1 MAPPHARTRGIAVAS
16 TQQALAAPAT
26 PARPPTAAV
35 RPGRGRDSVKAWPVV
50 DRIAYGLCW
59 AVGIG
64 LCLVTAAIVLF
75 MAVKGVAYLKPSLLI
90 EHPSP
95 SQDQAGSGG
104 FLDPIEGTLLLTA
117 VGIAIAAPVG
127 VGLATWMSEYQR
139 PAWLARAVESGVEMI
154 SGAPSVL
161 LAMFGLVLFAR
172 PALAFLSQTS
182 AGGSVYGKSFLTA
195 GAMMSLIA
203 LPLVVA
209 STREALLQVPA
220 HVREASYALGKTK
233 ATTIGKVL
241 LPSVRPSIASG
252 VTLGIGRI
260 VGDTAIVVILLGATI
275 RTEGAGGAPVFSV
288 LRGTGGTL
296 TSYVRYNSPAG
307 EGNAHEKAYAAAF
320 VLLLMVLG
328 LNLLVMRFSS
338 KEAAGK
344 LGRMRV
350 LGILPWT
357 R

>member
-1 MAPPHARTRGIAVAS
+1 MASAP
-16 TQQALAAPAT
+16 QALT
-26 PARPPTAAV
+26 SPPTLTPPVSAMRAMAK
-35 RPGRGRDSVKAWPVV
+35 RDSIHSWPLL
-50 DRIAYGLCW
+50 DRLAYWICW
-59 AVGIG
+59 TVGIG
-64 LCLVTAAIVLF
+64 LCLMTAAIVLF
-75 MAVKGVAYLKPSLLI
+75 MFVKGIAYLRPSLLVQS
-90 EHPSP
+90 PSP
-95 SQDQAGSGG
+95 SQSQASSGG

-117 VGIAIAAPVG
+117 VGIAIAAPLG
-127 VGLATWMSEYQR
+127 VAVATWMCEYQR
-139 PAWLARAVESGVEMI
+139 PAWLARTVESSVEMI
-154 SGAPSVL
+154 AGAPSVL

-182 AGGSVYGKSFLTA
+182 AGGSVFGKSFLTA

-203 LPLVVA
+203 LPLVV
-209 STREALLQVPA
+209 STTREALLQVPS

-233 ATTIGKVL
+233 ATTIRRVL

-275 RTEGAGGAPVFSV
+275 RTEGAGGLPGLSV

-320 VLLLMVLG
+320 VLLLMVLA
-328 LNLLVMRFSS
+328 LNVIVMRLNS
-338 KEAAGK
+338 KGSGERGSWRRRLA
-344 LGRMRV
+344 
-350 LGILPWT
+350 WT

>member
-1 MAPPHARTRGIAVAS
+1 M
-16 TQQALAAPAT
+16 
-26 PARPPTAAV
+26 
-35 RPGRGRDSVKAWPVV
+35 V

-59 AVGIG
+59 TVGIG
-64 LCLVTAAIVLF
+64 LCLVTGAIVLF
-75 MAVKGVAYLKPSLLI
+75 MAVKGLAYLKPSLLVA
-90 EHPSP
+90 HPSP
-95 SQDQAGSGG
+95 SQSQSGSGG

-154 SGAPSVL
+154 AGAPSVL

-182 AGGSVYGKSFLTA
+182 AGGAVYGKSFLTA

-233 ATTIGKVL
+233 ATTIRKVL
-241 LPSVRPSIASG
+241 LPSVKPSIASG

-275 RTEGAGGAPVFSV
+275 RTEGAGGPPVLSV

-320 VLLLMVLG
+320 VLLLMVLA
-328 LNLLVMRFSS
+328 LNVLVMRFSS
-338 KEAAGK
+338 DSATGQSS
-344 LGRMRV
+344 RFRV
-350 LGILPWT
+350 LGILPWI

>member
-1 MAPPHARTRGIAVAS
+1 MASA
-16 TQQALAAPAT
+16 QQALTPPAG
-26 PARPPTAAV
+26 AIRQS
-35 RPGRGRDSVKAWPVV
+35 RKRDSIGSWPIV

-59 AVGIG
+59 TVGIG

-75 MAVKGVAYLKPSLLI
+75 MAVKGVAYLRPSLLI

-95 SQDQAGSGG
+95 SQSQSGSGG

-117 VGIAIAAPVG
+117 VGMAIAAPVG
-127 VGLATWMSEYQR
+127 VGLAVWMSEYQR

-154 SGAPSVL
+154 AGAPSVL

-182 AGGSVYGKSFLTA
+182 AGGAVYGKSFLTA

-233 ATTIGKVL
+233 ATTIRKVL

-275 RTEGAGGAPVFSV
+275 RTEGAGGGPILSV
-288 LRGTGGTL
+288 LKGTGGTL

-338 KEAAGK
+338 REATGK
-344 LGRMRV
+344 SRRMRV

>member
-1 MAPPHARTRGIAVAS
+1 MASWPLIDRVAF
-16 TQQALAAPAT
+16 
-26 PARPPTAAV
+26 
-35 RPGRGRDSVKAWPVV
+35 VV
-50 DRIAYGLCW
+50 CW

-64 LCLVTAAIVLF
+64 LCVVTAGIVLF
-75 MAVKGVAYLKPSLLI
+75 MAVKGVTYLRPSLLL
-90 EHPSP
+90 EHPST
-95 SQDQAGSGG
+95 SQSQTSSGG

-127 VGLATWMSEYQR
+127 VGLAVWMSEYQR
-139 PAWLARAVESGVEMI
+139 PAWLARLVESGVEMI
-154 SGAPSVL
+154 AGAPSVL

-172 PALAFLSQTS
+172 PLLAFLSQTS

-209 STREALLQVPA
+209 ATREALMQVPS

-233 ATTIGKVL
+233 ATTIRKVL

-260 VGDTAIVVILLGATI
+260 VGDTAIVVILLGASI
-275 RTEGAGGAPVFSV
+275 RLEGAGGTPGLSV

-320 VLLLMVLG
+320 VLLLMVLA
-328 LNLLVMRFSS
+328 LNVLVMRFSKAHNMDEPS
-338 KEAAGK
+338 RWRTLTGS
-344 LGRMRV
+344 
-350 LGILPWT
+350 LPWI

>member
-1 MAPPHARTRGIAVAS
+1 MSSWPLIDRVAY
-16 TQQALAAPAT
+16 
-26 PARPPTAAV
+26 
-35 RPGRGRDSVKAWPVV
+35 VV
-50 DRIAYGLCW
+50 CW

-64 LCLVTAAIVLF
+64 LCVVTAGIVLF
-75 MAVKGVAYLKPSLLI
+75 MAVKGVTYLRPSLLL

-95 SQDQAGSGG
+95 SQSQTSSGG

-127 VGLATWMSEYQR
+127 VGLAVWMSEYQR
-139 PAWLARAVESGVEMI
+139 PAWLARLVESGVEMI
-154 SGAPSVL
+154 AGAPSVL

-172 PALAFLSQTS
+172 PVLAFLSQTS
-182 AGGSVYGKSFLTA
+182 AGGSVYGKSFLSA

-209 STREALLQVPA
+209 ATREALMQVPA

-233 ATTIGKVL
+233 ATTIRKVL
-241 LPSVRPSIASG
+241 LPSVRPSISSG

-260 VGDTAIVVILLGATI
+260 VGDTAIVVILLGASI
-275 RTEGAGGAPVFSV
+275 RLEGAGRTPVLSV

-320 VLLLMVLG
+320 VLLLMVLA
-328 LNLLVMRFSS
+328 LNVLVMRFGTKRIIDEPSRWRTLRRS
-338 KEAAGK
+338 
-344 LGRMRV
+344 
-350 LGILPWT
+350 LPWT

>member
-1 MAPPHARTRGIAVAS
+1 MATTP
-16 TQQALAAPAT
+16 QALTPPALT
-26 PARPPTAAV
+26 PPAGSIRAS
-35 RPGRGRDSVKAWPVV
+35 RGRDSMGSWPLI
-50 DRIAYGLCW
+50 DRVAYVMCW
-59 AVGIG
+59 VVGIG
-64 LCLVTAAIVLF
+64 LCVVTAGIVLF
-75 MAVKGVAYLKPSLLI
+75 MAVKGVAYLRPSLLL
-90 EHPSP
+90 EHPNP
-95 SQDQAGSGG
+95 ATSQTGSGG

-127 VGLATWMSEYQR
+127 VGLAVWMSEYQR
-139 PAWLARAVESGVEMI
+139 PAWLARLVESGVEMI
-154 SGAPSVL
+154 AGAPSVL

-172 PALAFLSQTS
+172 PVLAFLSQTS

-209 STREALLQVPA
+209 ATREALMQVPA

-233 ATTIGKVL
+233 ATTIRKVL
-241 LPSVRPSIASG
+241 LPSVRPSVASG

-260 VGDTAIVVILLGATI
+260 VGDTAIVVILLGASI
-275 RTEGAGGAPVFSV
+275 RLEGAGGLPGLSV

-320 VLLLMVLG
+320 VLLLMVLA
-328 LNLLVMRFSS
+328 LNVLVMRFSAVRNMDEPS
-338 KEAAGK
+338 RWRTLTGS
-344 LGRMRV
+344 
-350 LGILPWT
+350 LPWI

>member
-1 MAPPHARTRGIAVAS
+1 VSTPHALS
-16 TQQALAAPAT
+16 PPAG
-26 PARPPTAAV
+26 AIRKS
-35 RPGRGRDSVKAWPVV
+35 RGRDSVGSWPLV
-50 DRIAYGLCW
+50 DRVAYVLCW

-64 LCLVTAAIVLF
+64 LCVVAGAIVLF
-75 MAVKGVAYLKPSLLI
+75 MAVKGVAYLRPSLLF
-90 EHPSP
+90 EHPSA
-95 SQDQAGSGG
+95 SQSQTGSGG

-117 VGIAIAAPVG
+117 VGIAIAGPVG
-127 VGLATWMSEYQR
+127 VGLAVWMSEYQR
-139 PAWLARAVESGVEMI
+139 PAWLARLVESGIEMI
-154 SGAPSVL
+154 AGAPSVL
-161 LAMFGLVLFAR
+161 LAMFGLVVFAR

-182 AGGSVYGKSFLTA
+182 AGGAVYGKSFLTA

-209 STREALLQVPA
+209 STREALMQVPG

-233 ATTIGKVL
+233 ATTIRRVL

-275 RTEGAGGAPVFSV
+275 QTEGAGGPPVLSV

-320 VLLLMVLG
+320 VLLLMVLA
-328 LNLLVMRFSS
+328 LNVLVMRFSS
-338 KEAAGK
+338 ARGAA
-344 LGRMRV
+344 RSNRFRI